1 MNQQISRVDQ
11 MKQQAVVI
19 NGDRSLTA
27 ADLRTQ
33 VNLIQDVMRSIMRPD
48 VHYGIIPGTKKP
60 SLYKP
65 GAEVLCVTFRI
76 ADKYEIEDLSAE
88 GIAHYRV
95 RCVAIHQPSGMVLG
109 EGMGECFSHEEK
121 YKWRRAVCKEEFE
134 ATPENMRRIKFS
146 KYQGKVE
153 KQEQIR
159 TEAADQGNTVLKMA
173 CKRAKIAMVLNVT
186 AASDIFTQDIEDL
199 PEELREQVADG
210 ARARATPAA
219 RAAQQAVPEDS
230 PERDAAIAE
239 CRAAAAKGT
248 AHFRAWWKDT
258 FPKEKRALVSD
269 KVSDFQAIAQSAD
282 DMTSDAEVE

>member
-1 MNQQISRVDQ
+1 MNGQIVRAEP
-11 MKQQAVVI
+11 MTQQAVVI

-27 ADLRTQ
+27 ADLRVQ
-33 VNLIQDVMRSIMRPD
+33 VNLVQDVMRSIMRPD
-48 VHYGIIPGTKKP
+48 VHFGVIPGTKKP

-76 ADKYEIEDLSAE
+76 ADKYEVEDLSKD

-95 RCVAIHQPSGMVLG
+95 RCLAIHQTSSMVLG
-109 EGMGECFSHEEK
+109 EGMGECSSHEEK
-121 YKWRRAVCKEEFE
+121 YKWRRAICKEEFD
-134 ATPENMRRIKFS
+134 ATPENLRRIKFS
-146 KYQGKVE
+146 KCQGKVE

-159 TEAADQGNTVLKMA
+159 TEPADQANTILKMA

-199 PEELREQVADG
+199 PDELREQVAEG
-210 ARARATPAA
+210 SRSRAK
-219 RAAQQAVPEDS
+219 AAQEAIPPDS
-230 PERDAAIAE
+230 PERDEAIAE

-248 AHFRAWWKDT
+248 EHFRAWWKDA

-282 DMTSDAEVE
+282 AMVIDREDL